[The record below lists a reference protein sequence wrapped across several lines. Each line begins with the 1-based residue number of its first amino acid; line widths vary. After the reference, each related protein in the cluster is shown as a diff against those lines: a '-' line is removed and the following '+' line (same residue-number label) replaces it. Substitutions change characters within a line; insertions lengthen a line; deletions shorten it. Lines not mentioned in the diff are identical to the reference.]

1 MTERQAEEIVFLL
14 TAILNRLDVLLDKE
28 PNHE

>member
-14 TAILNRLDVLLDKE
+14 TAILDRLDTLLNKE
-28 PNHE
+28 NS

>member
-14 TAILNRLDVLLDKE
+14 TAILERLDTLLTKE
-28 PNHE
+28 NG